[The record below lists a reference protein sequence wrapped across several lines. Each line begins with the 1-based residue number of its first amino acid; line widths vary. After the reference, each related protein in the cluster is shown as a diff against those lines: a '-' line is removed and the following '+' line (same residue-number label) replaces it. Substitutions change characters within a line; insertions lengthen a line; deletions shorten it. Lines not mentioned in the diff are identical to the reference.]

1 MVTIATDEVMM
12 SFKTVATEGHN
23 NDERFGDI
31 IDEPL

>member
-1 MVTIATDEVMM
+1 MVTIAMDEDMM
-12 SFKTVATEGHN
+12 SSKTVATEGHS